1 MKQKIKHIMI
11 CTVFLIFIC
20 IVPVKAET
28 ETAGSSIGKDN
39 NTESSQ
45 EIQTMIQAVTEAYPE
60 LKSNENYK
68 TLMTDLT
75 TTENQI
81 ATYRENYNTYV
92 KEYR

>member
-39 NTESSQ
+39 NTESIVLYNESERRLSGKWIETDKGWTYQ
-45 EIQTMIQAVTEAYPE
+45 YDDGKLSEIILE
-60 LKSNENYK
+60 KN
-68 TLMTDLT
+68 
-75 TTENQI
+75 
-81 ATYRENYNTYV
+81 R
-92 KEYR
+92 